1 MITTKVYAEHPDLA
15 LSHTIRSLPDVEI
28 GVVSDAGTDPRNEVY
43 YFWIE
48 ASDFDAVDAA
58 LEADHTVADFSVIVE
73 TETRRTYRVEYS
85 DQALVVTP
93 TITEL
98 GGLTLEATSRSG
110 GWVLHLQLEDHAALY
125 ALNEWAREVGLRLDV
140 LELQQRDTGNGRTDF
155 GLTESQRE
163 ALVGAFVKGY
173 YDEPRE
179 SSLEELASLLG
190 ITPSAVS
197 GRLRRGSAQLI
208 ESVLIEEDAE

>member
-85 DQALVVTP
+85 DEALVVTP

-98 GGLTLEATSRSG
+98 GGLTLEATSQSD

-125 ALNEWAREVGLRLDV
+125 ALNEWARGVGLRLDV
-140 LELQQRDTGNGRTDF
+140 LELQQRDTGDGRADF
-155 GLTESQRE
+155 DLTESQRE

-208 ESVLIEEDAE
+208 ESVLIDEAEE